1 MNSLSET
8 VSEMMAGED
17 MGFWTIILILLIVVF
32 AFGIYLYFNPKAI
45 DGFMNARKEPPQ
57 YNPNI
62 L

>member
-1 MNSLSET
+1 MNSVSET
-8 VSEMMAGED
+8 VSEMLAGED
-17 MGFWTIILILLIVVF
+17 MGFWTIILILLVVGL

-45 DGFMNARKEPPQ
+45 DGFINPRKEPPQ